1 MLTIVLYVPT
11 LQRNLFSVSSA
22 AFKNVDT
29 LYTKTGCQMLVDSV
43 VLMEGS
49 LEGMLYKLH
58 IRALLPSSHAQV
70 IQSIGT
76 SSKQDGTRT
85 LAIWHQRLCHISY
98 PTILAMERTE
108 AVTGMILQNK
118 NIPEFCRG
126 CVLGKSHRHAFISQP
141 IRTPSSIPGYQ
152 VHADICGP
160 MAHVSLG
167 GALYYLLF
175 KDDYSGFRYI
185 FCIAEKSEALRC
197 FQEVYG
203 DIFRDTGNYLQ
214 IFRTDG
220 GGEFTSKRF
229 QDYLSQKGVRHEI
242 TAPYSPEQNG
252 FCERD
257 NRTIMESVLSLLH
270 TSGFPLSFWAEACH
284 TIIYTLN
291 RTGSRLIPGQTPF
304 TLWYGFKP
312 SLEHFRVFGCHAY
325 AYIEKQHRTK
335 LDPKSHLCYFVG
347 YCDNTKGY
355 RLWDPV
361 TSKVLIR

>member
-1 MLTIVLYVPT
+1 MLTNVLYVPA

-29 LYTKTGCQMLVDSV
+29 LYTKTRCQILFDGV

-85 LAIWHQRLCHISY
+85 LAIWHQRLCHIHY

-108 AVTGMILQNK
+108 AVTCMILQNK

-141 IRTPSSIPGYQ
+141 IRTPASIPGYQ

-167 GALYYLLF
+167 GAFIISFSKTIIQGFGTSSVSPRNPKPFDVF
-175 KDDYSGFRYI
+175 KKSTATFSETQETIYRFSGQMAVGNSLARGFKI
-185 FCIAEKSEALRC
+185 TSLR
-197 FQEVYG
+197 
-203 DIFRDTGNYLQ
+203 R
-214 IFRTDG
+214 
-220 GGEFTSKRF
+220 
-229 QDYLSQKGVRHEI
+229 
-242 TAPYSPEQNG
+242 G
-252 FCERD
+252 FVMR
-257 NRTIMESVLSLLH
+257 SLLLILLNKMV
-270 TSGFPLSFWAEACH
+270 SANE
-284 TIIYTLN
+284 TIV
-291 RTGSRLIPGQTPF
+291 Q
-304 TLWYGFKP
+304 LW
-312 SLEHFRVFGCHAY
+312 RVFAPFS
-325 AYIEKQHRTK
+325 T
-335 LDPKSHLCYFVG
+335 PVG
-347 YCDNTKGY
+347 F
-355 RLWDPV
+355 L
-361 TSKVLIR
+361 